1 MTKYQRQVEVIA
13 STRRGHS
20 HHGEGRRS
28 KIAVDVDLLGK
39 RDCKEQAPAERKEK
53 KSRGKHVVMKEAI
66 IHVRIP
72 LDLWRRRSS
81 CCCNTCENS
90 SVTRA
95 GDDDSY
101 DSTSSSDSNG
111 DDYEHQYRG
120 SMRKSPNTRGP
131 SQVNRAEHR
140 QPNEANYGYSQR
152 DLQYPSRSQGSY
164 PPHRPQQ
171 TQANYS
177 QFQRDLSPTHQSQI
191 PSQPQGGY
199 SEHPS
204 QFQGDFL
211 PRGHE
216 QSQGSYSQL
225 PQNMAETQHGFA
237 ESQYAVRPASKY
249 AVPRTD
255 YARSDSTP
263 YSMPPLSAQPQANLQ
278 SRDETNFC
286 TTPIEA
292 PAQRIPSLEFA
303 KQIEHRQPGSQ
314 PSPPTS
320 NDHSDLIHLKD
331 QAMCVPNKRLVGKTG
346 QGKKVL
352 AQQRV
357 LRKVFFM
364 NMSPCDVADWLH
376 HLPSGCLPDN
386 VAYNRQ
392 LHDLEDA
399 VLEKCI
405 DGEGFDY
412 LLQNEKL
419 IDLGVKSVHSRSFVG
434 KRIKIAWDTEF
445 C

>member
-1 MTKYQRQVEVIA
+1 MTKYQPQMEVIA
-13 STRRGHS
+13 STQRGHS
-20 HHGEGRRS
+20 QHAEERRS
-28 KIAVDVDLLGK
+28 K
-39 RDCKEQAPAERKEK
+39 C
-53 KSRGKHVVMKEAI
+53 
-66 IHVRIP
+66 
-72 LDLWRRRSS
+72 
-81 CCCNTCENS
+81 
-90 SVTRA
+90 
-95 GDDDSY
+95 
-101 DSTSSSDSNG
+101 
-111 DDYEHQYRG
+111 
-120 SMRKSPNTRGP
+120 
-131 SQVNRAEHR
+131 
-140 QPNEANYGYSQR
+140 
-152 DLQYPSRSQGSY
+152 
-164 PPHRPQQ
+164 
-171 TQANYS
+171 
-177 QFQRDLSPTHQSQI
+177 
-191 PSQPQGGY
+191 
-199 SEHPS
+199 
-204 QFQGDFL
+204 
-211 PRGHE
+211 
-216 QSQGSYSQL
+216 
-225 PQNMAETQHGFA
+225 
-237 ESQYAVRPASKY
+237 
-249 AVPRTD
+249 PRTE
-255 YARSDSTP
+255 S
-263 YSMPPLSAQPQANLQ
+263 
-278 SRDETNFC
+278 
-286 TTPIEA
+286 
-292 PAQRIPSLEFA
+292 PS
-303 KQIEHRQPGSQ
+303 S
-314 PSPPTS
+314 PSTS